1 MFRFANN
8 EYLILTNLLPLLIVI
23 FFIILYRKKKL
34 LNRIGETSLIKQLMP
49 EVSQTRYI
57 IKFFLLFIALTFI
70 MIVLSRPQYGT
81 QLKKVKRQGVELM
94 IALDVSRSMLA
105 KDIKPDRLTRAKMA
119 ISKLVDKLQNDRIG
133 FIVFAGDAY
142 MQIPITIDYAAIKTF
157 LPSINTNIAPSQ
169 GTDVASAIQLA
180 SRSFNPESELEKA
193 MIIITDGENHQGD
206 PVEAAKKAAEKG
218 INIHTIGVGSP
229 HGTPIPVEKKHG
241 NQTFKK
247 NEEGK
252 VVISKLD
259 ETVLQEIS
267 AAGNGKYVKA
277 TNANLGLDKLFKEI
291 SKMEAKEMETKI
303 YSDYKEQFQYF
314 AAIALFFI
322 LLDFIILERK
332 NRWLSKIDLF
342 KPTRKFTTNNE

>member
-1 MFRFANN
+1 MFRFANY
-8 EYLILTNLLPLLIVI
+8 EYLTLANLLPLLIVV

-34 LNRIGETSLIKQLMP
+34 LQRIGETSLIKQLMP
-49 EVSQTRYI
+49 EVSQTRHI
-57 IKFFLLFIALTFI
+57 IKFFLLMIALSFI
-70 MIVLSRPQYGT
+70 IVVLARPQYGT
-81 QLKKVKRQGVELM
+81 KLQKVKRKGVELM

-105 KDIKPDRLTRAKMA
+105 EDIQPDRLTRAKMA

-157 LPSINTNIAPSQ
+157 LPSINTNIVPSQ

-193 MIIITDGENHQGD
+193 LIIITDGENHQGE
-206 PVEAAKKAAEKG
+206 PIEAAQMAAEKG

-229 HGTPIPVEKKHG
+229 SGTPIPIEKKYG
-241 NQTFKK
+241 NQSFKK

-259 ETVLQEIS
+259 ETVLKKIS
-267 AAGNGKYVKA
+267 AAGNGMYIRA

-291 SKMEAKEMETKI
+291 SKMEAKEMETRI

-322 LLDFIILERK
+322 LLDFIILGRK
-332 NRWLSKIDLF
+332 NRWLSNIDIF
-342 KPTRKFTTNNE
+342 KPTRKFTTK